1 MVTNDFAMMV
11 PITTPA
17 LIRLTTLLIPV
28 TTASLQ
34 SRRSQRIKA
43 SLHTSAGRVLGP
55 VLNRSESSREILAA
69 TALDTTVAQVV
80 NVTATWSV
88 ANAANQVRLDVL
100 RVEIW

>member
-11 PITTPA
+11 PITTSA
-17 LIRLTTLLIPV
+17 LIQLTTLLIPV

-34 SRRSQRIKA
+34 SRRSQRIKT
-43 SLHTSAGRVLGP
+43 SLHTSAGQVLGP

-88 ANAANQVRLDVL
+88 ANAANQVRLDFM
-100 RVEIW
+100 RVKIW